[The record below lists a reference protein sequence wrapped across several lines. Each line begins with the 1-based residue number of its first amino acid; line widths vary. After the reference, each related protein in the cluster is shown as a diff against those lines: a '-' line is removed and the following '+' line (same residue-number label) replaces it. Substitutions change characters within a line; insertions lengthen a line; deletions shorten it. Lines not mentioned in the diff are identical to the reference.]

1 MLGGYRISIAKQPV
15 NIRIRNDML
24 RNEISNLS
32 EIILLILDNLTIQTA
47 MEFLSV
53 VQKSELKTL
62 SDERG
67 VALDSKGNINY

>member
-1 MLGGYRISIAKQPV
+1 MLGGYLISIAKQPV

>member
-1 MLGGYRISIAKQPV
+1 MSRAKQPV
-15 NIRIRNDML
+15 NIKIRNDKL

-32 EIILLILDNLTIQTA
+32 EIIPFILENLPIQTA

-53 VQKSELKTL
+53 VQLSELKTL

-67 VALDSKGNINY
+67 VALDSMENINS